1 MTNRPG
7 NQQPRGSQQQLSAGL
22 LPDAENMELQGAMK
36 KTNISNSQ
44 SEEDAVVEEYSGDN
58 AELEQ
63 GNLEIT
69 SKGPEEAVSPRGEKG
84 NFQKSGPQKRKA
96 SERKENILI
105 SHQKQHQ
112 MLLTTI
118 GCGLSQLIEDEETPE
133 TMRGPLKVLKHY
145 TKFEDKDAAPPKKI
159 IKVEKQDQE
168 YFEYDDTKREPMESE
183 ESAQVPEQQN
193 DT

>member
-1 MTNRPG
+1 MTEKHWSP
-7 NQQPRGSQQQLSAGL
+7 A
-22 LPDAENMELQGAMK
+22 LPEKLK
-36 KTNISNSQ
+36 IIF
-44 SEEDAVVEEYSGDN
+44 EYEVH
-58 AELEQ
+58 A
-63 GNLEIT
+63 
-69 SKGPEEAVSPRGEKG
+69 EKG

-118 GCGLSQLIEDEETPE
+118 GSGLSQLIEDEETPE

-168 YFEYDDTKREPMESE
+168 YFEYDDTKKEPMESE
-183 ESAQVPEQQN
+183 ESAQVPEQQAITCCKCCSCCHTYYTL
-193 DT
+193 DCKFAPACQLQQQKITTLSS